1 MASNDRFLVTITYK
15 DKTYSSTTAFD
26 TETNI
31 ILINNKLMRIERIPN
46 NRVFQ
51 IFKEQKNAKATYC
64 LYLELP
70 DPVIPQ
76 GAEVTWSMQGY
87 SFTGKVK
94 FTQPYAR
101 VVLGAKAECYIQ
113 SDNE

>member
-15 DKTYSSTTAFD
+15 DKTYSNTSAFNAETTV
-26 TETNI
+26 
-31 ILINNKLMRIERIPN
+31 ILINNQLMRIERVPN

-51 IFKEQKNAKATYC
+51 IFKDQKNAKATYC
-64 LYLELP
+64 LYLELL

-76 GAEVTWSMQGY
+76 GAEVSWSMQGY